1 MKSTLVDEIKYKVF
15 KSGNPLFVF
24 IAVNVLVF
32 LLINL
37 VVFFEFII
45 NSNSVVSNFIQLQ
58 LSMPAKLGDFLF
70 KPWTILTYM
79 FTQQG
84 FFHLLFNML
93 WLFWLGTIF
102 LEFLDKKKFMFIYL
116 FGGVSGGILF
126 LLLYNFLPVFST
138 SVNNSI
144 LLGASAS
151 VSAVVV
157 GTAVLV
163 PNYTIR
169 MLFFGNVKLMYL
181 AIVFVVL
188 DVIGIAG
195 GNPGGNIAHLGG
207 ALFGFIYIKQL
218 QKGRDWSKWVTP
230 KKKKHPFKVY
240 KNESFVEKKEEG
252 LPSQVVIDKILDK
265 ILQSG
270 YKSLT
275 NAEKDILFKVGKD
288 DKSK

>member
-1 MKSTLVDEIKYKVF
+1 MKSTLADELKYKVF
-15 KSGNPLFVF
+15 KSGNPLFLF
-24 IAVNVLVF
+24 IGLNVMVF

-37 VVFFEFII
+37 IAFFEFIL
-45 NSNSVVSNFIQLQ
+45 NSNSTVSNFIQVQ
-58 LSMPAKLGDFLF
+58 LSIPAKFGDFIF
-70 KPWTILTYM
+70 KPWTLVTYM

-93 WLFWLGTIF
+93 WLFWLGKIF
-102 LEFLDKKKFMFIYL
+102 LEFLDKKKFIFIYIL
-116 FGGVSGGILF
+116 GGICGGILF
-126 LLLYNFLPVFST
+126 LLLYNFLPVFSS

-151 VSAVVV
+151 VSAIVV

-169 MLFFGNVKLMYL
+169 LLFFGDVKLMYL

-188 DVIGIAG
+188 DVIGIGG

-207 ALFGFIYIKQL
+207 ALFGFLYIKQL
-218 QKGRDWSKWVTP
+218 QKGKDWSNWAMP

-240 KNESFVEKKEEG
+240 KNESYEAKKDENR
-252 LPSQVVIDKILDK
+252 PSQADIDIILDK

-275 NAEKDILFKVGKD
+275 NAEKDMLFKVGKE